1 MKQSLLTIAFGCLV
15 LASTLGVRAD
25 SPQDQLQTW
34 IAGHAAAVRSVDASD
49 EDFSDL
55 EPLAKAI
62 GYAPVVELGE
72 PGHGAGTSFA
82 AKVRLIKFLHQRL
95 GFNILVWESGMYD
108 VSLSD
113 AGMRGNDDPITAARR
128 GIFQLWSGAEEVR
141 PLFDYI
147 KASQTT
153 AQPLHMAGFDMQVTA
168 DGSMDRF
175 ASDLRA
181 FVQAIKM
188 PALRDEMA
196 VLADQ
201 ALAARKQLF
210 ASNFA
215 AESDLTPL
223 DQAAGGLLK
232 ALRRQRAAF
241 LAVHDAKSIAWMEH
255 WIENMRL
262 DARQRYDSRHSIGSE
277 VARENRR
284 DARNFENLR
293 WLIRQGYPGKKF
305 IVWAHNVH
313 VMKAGYAA
321 DFRAVHAEP
330 QPGDMKT
337 TGGLLADL
345 LGSRVYSIG
354 MTAYQGKDALATGG
368 PATVIDPAPADSFE
382 GRIHALGQPFVFL
395 DLRTLHAPL
404 SARMPKYEANAIAD
418 PARVYDGI
426 FYIDRME
433 AATKL
438 N

>member
-1 MKQSLLTIAFGCLV
+1 MKQSLLTFAFGCLV

-25 SPQDQLQTW
+25 SQKDQLQTW

-95 GFNILVWESGMYD
+95 SFDVLVWESGMYD

-168 DGSMDRF
+168 DGSMEHF
-175 ASDLRA
+175 AANLRA
-181 FVQAIKM
+181 FVQALKNQK
-188 PALRDEMA
+188 LKDEMTA
-196 VLADQ
+196 AAEK
-201 ALAARKQLF
+201 ALAARTRLF
-210 ASNFA
+210 SSKFER
-215 AESDLTPL
+215 ESDLTAL
-223 DQAAGGLLK
+223 DQAAGQLLK
-232 ALRRQRAAF
+232 AIRRLRATFA
-241 LAVHDAKSIAWMEH
+241 AVHDSGPIALMEH
-255 WIENMRL
+255 WIENMQL
-262 DARQRYDSRHSIGSE
+262 DARQRYDGRHSTGSE
-277 VARENRR
+277 VSRENRR

-321 DFRAVHAEP
+321 DFHAVHVVP
-330 QPGDMKT
+330 QADDMKT
-337 TGGLLADL
+337 TGSLLAES

-354 MTAYQGKDALATGG
+354 MTAYQGKDALVTGG
-368 PATVIDPAPADSFE
+368 TATVIEPAAADSFE
-382 GRIHALGQPFVFL
+382 GRIHTLGQRFVFL
-395 DLRTLHAPL
+395 DLRALHTPL
-404 SARMPKYEANAIAD
+404 SARMPKYEANAVSD
-418 PARVYDGI
+418 PGRVYDGI